1 MTRDS
6 TRRTRDAHHA
16 HRKPVAH
23 RLAVCVTRVVQ
34 ARARTDTMD
43 AGHHKT
49 GPKWTLEEDQR
60 LEEVVRSEELST
72 HPSRAAFWSR
82 VARRLGYEP
91 SCSTKRRCARR
102 WAKLGHDA
110 VLDAVP
116 KDALRAAA
124 PSPVD
129 VMRLQDALSY
139 SNVDDASDADERLLV
154 IDLADLLVD
163 DVNESECA
171 SECDDLSTWEVLSVT
186 TIGSLSSV
194 EDIGELDEAL
204 FGKATTAP
212 FRWDETDRLGRFGDA
227 ADAADA
233 RARPARAH
241 AQRRAARRAL
251 RLAPIPSSAG
261 HKRGASGRVTLRQ
274 ERRHRLPNPPDIL
287 PLDDALCFE
296 SHRQLP
302 WPPRLAPPT

>member
-1 MTRDS
+1 
-6 TRRTRDAHHA
+6 
-16 HRKPVAH
+16 
-23 RLAVCVTRVVQ
+23 
-34 ARARTDTMD
+34 MD

-60 LEEVVRSEELST
+60 LEEVVRSEETST
-72 HPSRAAFWSR
+72 QPSRAAFWSR

-102 WAKLGHDA
+102 WAKLCPDAVLDA

-129 VMRLQDALSY
+129 VMRLQDALPY

-154 IDLADLLVD
+154 IDLANLLVD
-163 DVNESECA
+163 NDNKSACA

-186 TIGSLSSV
+186 TIGSLSSI

-212 FRWDETDRLGRFGDA
+212 FQWDETDRLGRFGDAADA

-251 RLAPIPSSAG
+251 RLAPIPSSVG

-274 ERRHRLPNPPDIL
+274 ERRHRLPNQPDIL
-287 PLDDALCFE
+287 PPDNALCFE
-296 SHRQLP
+296 SPRPLP
-302 WPPRLAPPT
+302 WPPRIVPPT